1 MFKIIKPKLYLSTVS
16 ERKMLKKSVIIAGRH
31 QTSISLEKEF
41 FEVLQTICKERNVS
55 VNQIVTE
62 IDSSRT
68 NEDNL
73 SAAVR
78 VYILNYLLQKVENHE

>member
-1 MFKIIKPKLYLSTVS
+1 
-16 ERKMLKKSVIIAGRH
+16 MLKKSVIIAGRH

-62 IDSSRT
+62 IDSNRT

>member
-1 MFKIIKPKLYLSTVS
+1 
-16 ERKMLKKSVIIAGRH
+16 MLKKSVIIAGRH

-62 IDSSRT
+62 IDSSRI

>member
-1 MFKIIKPKLYLSTVS
+1 
-16 ERKMLKKSVIIAGRH
+16 MLKKSVIIAGRH

-41 FEVLQTICKERNVS
+41 FEVLQCICKERNIS
-55 VNQIVTE
+55 INQIVTE

-78 VYILNYLLQKVENHE
+78 VYILNYLLQKAEIYE

>member
-1 MFKIIKPKLYLSTVS
+1 
-16 ERKMLKKSVIIAGRH
+16 MLKKSVIIAGRH

-41 FEVLQTICKERNVS
+41 FEVLQTICKERNIS

>member
-1 MFKIIKPKLYLSTVS
+1 
-16 ERKMLKKSVIIAGRH
+16 MLKKSVIIAGRH